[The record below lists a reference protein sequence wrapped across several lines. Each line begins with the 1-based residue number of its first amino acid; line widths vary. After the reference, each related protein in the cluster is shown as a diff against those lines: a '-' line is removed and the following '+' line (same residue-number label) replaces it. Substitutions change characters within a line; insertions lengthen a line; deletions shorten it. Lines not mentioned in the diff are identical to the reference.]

1 MLGLFVDWCAVCFL
15 VMGFAFP
22 CGFRMRLGLWFGCF
36 SGFLGFDFR
45 GDLMVG
51 LYCDCAAGFGVGLSI
66 TCCYGCQIFG
76 LLVLA
81 FCAMVGDCDSGFGW
95 LVGDW

>member
-1 MLGLFVDWCAVCFL
+1 
-15 VMGFAFP
+15 
-22 CGFRMRLGLWFGCF
+22 
-36 SGFLGFDFR
+36 
-45 GDLMVG
+45 MVG

-81 FCAMVGDCDSGFGW
+81 FCAMVGDCDSG
-95 LVGDW
+95 LVGWWVIGNCVT